1 VSIGAVSI
9 AVFMSQFGRVPIMAY
24 ALLSTNSKLEKIPAV
39 SDRFIVQGLTL
50 APAAMSGKNVCPHKG
65 YCEQD
70 CVLAYAG
77 RMNDPKVRAAQV
89 RRTKWFFEN
98 RRSFLDALHA
108 DLDKLCREA
117 SAADAIPV
125 VRFNVASDIV
135 WERVAPSLFT
145 DHPTLVAYDYTKF
158 PTDKRATL
166 PANYELVHSVSERMT
181 FADASAAIAAGRNIV
196 AVFDSTYKPA
206 KPNGIG
212 GYGMFGALPATV
224 EVRGPRGQSIT
235 LETFDADIHDVRLT
249 RLDGRGMLGA
259 LRGKGGAARVANM
272 LANGFAHSFP
282 AGRDESPAKTRAG
295 HALIMLG

>member
-1 VSIGAVSI
+1 
-9 AVFMSQFGRVPIMAY
+9 MAY
-24 ALLSTNSKLEKIPAV
+24 ALLSTNSKLEKIPASV
-39 SDRFIVQGLTL
+39 DRFIVQGLTL
-50 APAAMSGKNVCPHKG
+50 APAAMSGRNVCPHKG

-89 RRTKWFFEN
+89 RRTRWFFEN
-98 RRSFLDALHA
+98 RTTFLDALHA
-108 DLDKLCREA
+108 DLHKLCREA

-158 PTDKRATL
+158 PTAKRATL
-166 PANYELVHSVSERMT
+166 PTNYELVHSVSERMT
-181 FADASAAIAAGRNIV
+181 FEDARAAIAAGRNIV
-196 AVFDSTYKPA
+196 AVFDSAYKPA
-206 KPNGIG
+206 KPNGQG

-224 EVRGPRGQSIT
+224 DIIGPNRRQTLT

-249 RLDGRGMLGA
+249 RLDGRGMLGV

-272 LANGFAHSFP
+272 LANGFAHHHA
-282 AGRDESPAKTRAG
+282 AGRDETPVKTRAG
-295 HALIMLG
+295 HAVIMLG